1 MEDNTS
7 DLTNREKKLE
17 AGLKKLKKFQQKNN
31 KKGVKKKC
39 EKSTNSLKVPVNVDQ
54 QDIVLDS
61 KDFTAATVISENQ
74 SKVLDRTSTE
84 DISDKLEVQEKIS
97 IPNISKDPETQ
108 QKISDTDVPGPL
120 NTDLSS
126 TESLRQITQQLNGLM
141 SQTHAF
147 INGEIEPGMPVGS
160 DSVELERRN
169 QELANLLE
177 SHRQANEQLQYQ
189 LQELKAKIN
198 RTQREFERERQ
209 DLQEKAHRDQAS
221 LKDQL
226 QVHIQ
231 TIGILVA
238 EKTELQSSLSQSQQ
252 TAKQKAVEIEELQ
265 GRLRAS
271 RQRVS
276 DLEKEISNVSSSS
289 QQLEKSSKESS
300 KEVDRLKLELY
311 KLSKSNEEL
320 KQQNSELAEKL
331 NKKLVECQDREK
343 ELADVSSKL
352 AMAELHVQQISSSDC
367 SENTQQLEELHHIK
381 LNLEKKVAEY
391 KESFERLTKDKDQM
405 SQHYQDYTQKLS
417 QELTSVRDELKQAMT
432 ERDGLA
438 KEKSSLSERLEI
450 LEEAQKVFQSK
461 NQKFEELSQRMESLC
476 EENEKLK
483 KEIDSQASD
492 NTRISQLLVERE
504 THLEELQA
512 ALARQEETYVD
523 KFQLLEKMQSEKV
536 AASRA
541 MVQNKQ
547 LKQQLEELQDGLVK
561 VNNDKLELTEQLH
574 HEQHISKELGQRLT
588 DQEEELSELRNQVT
602 NKSLAER
609 IDTLLT
615 QNSELRM
622 ALARQAEDLV
632 NSTNNETS
640 VDKETDR
647 KNDLVT
653 SLSASVKQ
661 LEMER
666 DYLLH
671 EMKDQQTQRDD
682 LKSQLTNLNSI
693 TSTSGDIVL
702 KEDHESLK
710 NSMKQLEEK
719 FKKTMDQI
727 AELSDQKQQLE
738 HLVTQLQGET
748 DTIEEMK
755 TRLSELQNLVMRL
768 LEERRHL
775 HGNPL
780 ELCNH
785 SGQAAVE
792 VNGNGTEDETEP
804 SENIKNVPVDD
815 GTVIVDDHVQKSDD
829 QTAKKIM
836 DLFTEIESSN
846 LIEKPVP
853 DTFHPCPVCSG
864 RLLTV

>member
-7 DLTNREKKLE
+7 DITNREKKLE
-17 AGLKKLKKFQQKNN
+17 AGLKKLKKFQQKTNRKGA
-31 KKGVKKKC
+31 KKIS
-39 EKSTNSLKVPVNVDQ
+39 EKPIDSSKVSVNDK

-61 KDFTAATVISENQ
+61 KDFPAATVISENQ
-74 SKVLDRTSTE
+74 SNVLGRTGTE
-84 DISDKLEVQEKIS
+84 DTREKLEVQEEIS
-97 IPNISKDPETQ
+97 VLNVSKGPETQ
-108 QKISDTDVPGPL
+108 QTTLDTDVSGPL

-147 INGEIEPGMPVGS
+147 INGEVEPGIPVGS
-160 DSVELERRN
+160 NSVELERRN
-169 QELANLLE
+169 QELASLLE
-177 SHRQANEQLQYQ
+177 NHRQANEQLQYQ

-209 DLQEKAHRDQAS
+209 DLHEKSHRDQAS

-276 DLEKEISNVSSSS
+276 DLEKEISTLSSSS

-300 KEVDRLKLELY
+300 KEVDRLKLDLY

-320 KQQNSELAEKL
+320 KHQNSELAEKL
-331 NKKLVECQDREK
+331 NKKLVECQDLEK
-343 ELADVSSKL
+343 ELSDVSSKL
-352 AMAELHVQQISSSDC
+352 AMTELHVQQISSSDC
-367 SENTQQLEELHHIK
+367 LENSQQIEELHHIK
-381 LNLEKKVAEY
+381 INLEKKVAEY
-391 KESFERLTKDKDQM
+391 KESFEKLTKEKDQM

-438 KEKSSLSERLEI
+438 KEKSLLSERLEL
-450 LEEAQKVFQSK
+450 LEEGQKVFQLQNDK
-461 NQKFEELSQRMESLC
+461 TEELSQRIERLC
-476 EENEKLK
+476 EENDKLK
-483 KEIDSQASD
+483 KDIDSQ
-492 NTRISQLLVERE
+492 
-504 THLEELQA
+504 
-512 ALARQEETYVD
+512 
-523 KFQLLEKMQSEKV
+523 
-536 AASRA
+536 
-541 MVQNKQ
+541 
-547 LKQQLEELQDGLVK
+547 
-561 VNNDKLELTEQLH
+561 NNDKLELTEQLH
-574 HEQHISKELGQRLT
+574 HEQHISRELGQRLAE
-588 DQEEELSELRNQVT
+588 QEEEVSELRNQLK
-602 NKSLAER
+602 NMGHSSSAEPSEHQHDKVR
-609 IDTLLT
+609 CYEVEGHLTGSRQEELTKAQETVDTLLA

-622 ALARQAEDLV
+622 ALARQAEYLF
-632 NSTNNETS
+632 NSTNNEIS

-647 KNDLVT
+647 KNDLVAT
-653 SLSASVKQ
+653 LSASVKQ

-671 EMKDQQTQRDD
+671 QMKNQQTQRDD

-693 TSTSGDIVL
+693 SSTNEGDIIL

-710 NSMKQLEEK
+710 NSMKQLEGK

-748 DTIEEMK
+748 DTIADYITLYQVQRGIMRKRAAEKDEYIAQLARDREEMK
-755 TRLSELQNLVMRL
+755 ARLSELQNLVMRL
-768 LEERRHL
+768 LEEKTHL
-775 HGNPL
+775 YGIHP
-780 ELCNH
+780 EPCNH
-785 SGQAAVE
+785 PGPAV
-792 VNGNGTEDETEP
+792 VNGNSTEVDETEP
-804 SENIKNVPVDD
+804 AENIEEVPVSDR
-815 GTVIVDDHVQKSDD
+815 TVIVDDHSQKTDN
-829 QTAKKIM
+829 QTAQKIM